1 MWLTATQ
8 LAKELGVSARTIA
21 EHALKLEREGIRCTT
36 VMGRPKQYNREVFL
50 NYQYGGSWKDEN

>member
-50 NYQYGGSWKDEN
+50 QYQYGGSWKDED

>member
-21 EHALKLEREGIRCTT
+21 EHALKIEREGIRCTT
-36 VMGRPKQYNREVFL
+36 VMGRPKQYNREVL
-50 NYQYGGSWKDEN
+50 MHYQYGEGGKNED